1 MVETLIYYFSKNK
14 CDGDASMCNLLGTKG
29 ANLAEMCQLD
39 IPVPPGFTIT
49 SAACNLYHKNN
60 DFSYELCKEYIT
72 LLENETGRK
81 FGNINNPLLVSVRSG
96 SVSSMPGMLDTIL
109 NVGLNDETLIGL
121 IKHNGERFAYDS
133 YCRFIQMYCSIVLK
147 IDHSLFND
155 VIENEK
161 RKNNAQNYSDLSY
174 ESLQNIVTNF
184 KDIVYKNTDSYFPQ
198 DVHEQLYTSIIAVF
212 DSWKNSRAA
221 SYRRI
226 HNISDEVGTAVNIQ
240 SMVFGNMDNNSATGV
255 VFTRNPSTGQKE
267 YFGEFLINAQGED
280 IVAGTTT
287 PWLINGSDEKTMAN
301 LMPEVYRE
309 LCDICNKLEAHY
321 CDMQDIEFTV
331 ENGKLWILQT
341 RSGKRTAEAA
351 IRIAQDMVNE
361 KLITK
366 EKAILKI
373 DPHTFDKLLHPII
386 ETKNEYKVIA
396 KGLPASPGVACG
408 QVAFTSEA
416 AKQISKQKAI
426 LVRLETNPEDIE
438 GINAS
443 CGIIT
448 VRGGMTSHAAVVARG
463 MGRPCICGANGI
475 SIDES
480 GEFFTI
486 GEEKIYKG
494 DYITINGSNGEIIQG
509 TVPIIQSQSSEVFQ
523 TIMSWTDEIRIL
535 GVRANADTPEDVKI
549 AQSFNSDGI
558 GLCRTEHMFFSTD
571 RIKIV
576 QELITAETDKE
587 QESALSKLEIIQ
599 KNDFKE
605 IFTIMQGK
613 PITIRLLDPPLHEFL
628 PQSDAAIEEVAKSS
642 GRSISNIKNK
652 ILELS
657 ERNPMLGHR
666 GCRLAISHPKI
677 YEMQTRAIFSAIEE
691 LQKEENIRV
700 VPEIMIPF
708 IIDETEFSIICS
720 MIDKISK
727 SFDYSRKDYLIG
739 TMIELPRAALTADKI
754 AKHADFF
761 SFGTNDLTQ
770 TTMGLSR
777 DDATKFLDHYH
788 VQKILKDDP
797 FEILDISGVGELI
810 KIAVDKARKTS
821 PKIKLGVCG
830 EHGGNPESIKFFAQL
845 GIDYVS
851 CSPFRI
857 PIAKLTAAQCSI
869 LKDKDY

>member
-14 CDGDASMCNLLGTKG
+14 CDGDASMYNLLGTKG

-49 SAACNLYHKNN
+49 TAACNLYHKNGE
-60 DFSYELCKEYIT
+60 FSYELCKEYIT
-72 LLENETGRK
+72 LLENETERK
-81 FGNINNPLLVSVRSG
+81 FGGINNPLLVSVRSG
-96 SVSSMPGMLDTIL
+96 SISSMPGMLDTIL
-109 NVGLNDETLIGL
+109 NIGLNDETLMGL
-121 IKHNGERFAYDS
+121 IKYNGERFAYDS
-133 YCRFIQMYCSIVLK
+133 YCRFIQVYGSIVLK

-155 VIENEK
+155 VIEIEK

-174 ESLQNIVTNF
+174 KSLQKIVTNF
-184 KDIVYKNTDSYFPQ
+184 KDIVYKNTGLYFPQ
-198 DVHEQLYTSIIAVF
+198 DVHKQLYTSIIAVF

-226 HNISDEVGTAVNIQ
+226 HNISGEVGTAVNIQ
-240 SMVFGNMDNNSATGV
+240 SMVFGNMGSNSATGV

-267 YFGEFLINAQGED
+267 YFGEFLVNAQGED

-287 PWLINGSDEKTMAN
+287 PWPINGSGEKTMEN
-301 LMPEVYRE
+301 LMPEVYQE
-309 LCDICNKLEAHY
+309 LCIICNKLEAHY

-331 ENGKLWILQT
+331 ENSKLWILQT
-341 RSGKRTAEAA
+341 RSGKRTAEAT
-351 IRIAQDMVNE
+351 IRIVQDMVNE
-361 KLITK
+361 NLITK

-373 DPHTFDKLLHPII
+373 DPYILDKLLHPII
-386 ETKNEYKVIA
+386 ETKSGYKVIA
-396 KGLPASPGVACG
+396 RGLPASPGVVCG
-408 QVAFTSEA
+408 QVVFTSEA
-416 AKQISKQKAI
+416 AKQVPKQKAI

-463 MGRPCICGANGI
+463 MGRPCICGTNGI
-475 SIDES
+475 CIDES
-480 GEFFTI
+480 GEFFTV
-486 GEEKIYKG
+486 GEEKIFKG

-509 TVPIIQSQSSEVFQ
+509 AVPIVQSQSSEVFQ
-523 TIMSWTDEIRIL
+523 TIMSWTDEIRVL

-571 RIKIV
+571 RIKII
-576 QELITAETDKE
+576 QELITADTDKE
-587 QESALSKLEIIQ
+587 REHALSKLEIIQ

-605 IFTIMQGK
+605 IFAIMQGN

-628 PQSDAAIEEVAKSS
+628 PQSDAVIEEVAKSS

-657 ERNPMLGHR
+657 EKNPMLGHR
-666 GCRLAISHPKI
+666 GCRLAISHPQI
-677 YEMQTRAIFSAIEE
+677 YEMQTRAIFFAVEE
-691 LQKEENIRV
+691 LQKEENIKV

-708 IIDETEFSIICS
+708 IMDEIEFSIICS
-720 MIDKISK
+720 MIEKISK
-727 SFDYSRKDYLIG
+727 SFNYNRKDYLIG

-777 DDATKFLDHYH
+777 DDATKFLGHYH
-788 VQKILKDDP
+788 TQKILKDDP
-797 FEILDISGVGELI
+797 FEVLDINGVGELI
-810 KIAVDKARKTS
+810 KIAVDKARKAS

-830 EHGGNPESIKFFAQL
+830 EHGGNPRSIHFFAQL

-851 CSPFRI
+851 CSPFRV
-857 PIAKLTAAQCSI
+857 PIAKLTAAQCAI
-869 LKDKDY
+869 KQQ